1 LAEAYLRSKGQDG
14 VHRRV
19 DVAREEAW
27 VSGHTE
33 REQDAPGIEIRA
45 VGSATAFSD
54 LGNRGCDVG
63 MASRPIKPA
72 EAEALAQKGLGDLT
86 TPAAEHVIGLDG
98 IALIVHP
105 NNPLRS
111 LDLEQVKRVFDGKLA
126 DLSSLGG
133 QPGSVHLFA
142 RDNLSGTYDTF
153 KRLVLGDD
161 SLSPQAKRLMDS
173 GALSDAVASD
183 PQAIGFIG
191 LAYVRGAKAV
201 PVAEAGAPP
210 LYASA
215 FTVGT
220 EDYALSRR
228 LYLYL
233 PVQGASPAAVDFVNF
248 ALSPEGQS
256 VVRASGFVDLNVQA
270 IEARPCDARCSPR
283 YAMLTRS
290 ARRLSLDFRFRA
302 GHAGLDSRGL
312 RDIDRLITFLHQV
325 PDAKLMLLGFSD
337 SRGTYAQNQA
347 LSRDRAKQVEDELSA
362 RGVHTSLV
370 DALGQEM
377 PISSNVSDSGRERNR
392 RVEVWLR

>member
-1 LAEAYLRSKGQDG
+1 
-14 VHRRV
+14 
-19 DVAREEAW
+19 
-27 VSGHTE
+27 
-33 REQDAPGIEIRA
+33 
-45 VGSATAFSD
+45 
-54 LGNRGCDVG
+54 
-63 MASRPIKPA
+63 
-72 EAEALAQKGLGDLT
+72 
-86 TPAAEHVIGLDG
+86 
-98 IALIVHP
+98 
-105 NNPLRS
+105 NPLRS
-111 LDLEQVKRVFDGKLA
+111 LDLEQLKRVFVGKLA
-126 DLSSLGG
+126 DLSSIGG

-142 RDNLSGTYDTF
+142 RDDQSGTYDTF
-153 KRLVLGDD
+153 KHLVLADD
-161 SLSPQAKRLMDS
+161 ALAPGAKRLMDS
-173 GALSDAVASD
+173 GALSDAVSSD

-201 PVAEAGAPP
+201 AVAEAGAPP

-256 VVRASGFVDLNVQA
+256 VVRASGFVDLNVQV

-302 GHAGLDSRGL
+302 GRAELDSRGL

-337 SRGTYAQNQA
+337 SRGTYLQNQA
-347 LSRDRAKQVEDELSA
+347 LSRERAKKVEDELSA
-362 RGVHTSLV
+362 RGLHVALL

-377 PISSNVSDSGRERNR
+377 PISSNGTDSGRERNR